1 MTWKRNY
8 RIIPRFTMLFVARRI
23 GPPSAKPTEQ
33 TDRTIVR
40 LSININAAIAI
51 NRGVVST
58 LNFRF
63 PQDRL
68 LNVAALVVQPRLLVV
83 ATQIQICHYNS
94 FNWEG

>member
-1 MTWKRNY
+1 MTLKRNY
-8 RIIPRFTMLFVARRI
+8 RIIPSFTMLSVAAWRI
-23 GPPSAKPTEQ
+23 GPPSVKPNEQ

-68 LNVAALVVQPRLLVV
+68 LNVAALVVLWVV
-83 ATQIQICHYNS
+83 ATQI
-94 FNWEG
+94 

>member
-1 MTWKRNY
+1 MTSERNY
-8 RIIPRFTMLFVARRI
+8 RIIPGFTTLLVARRI
-23 GPPSAKPTEQ
+23 GPPSAKPNEQ

-68 LNVAALVVQPRLLVV
+68 LNVAVLVQPRLLVV
-83 ATQIQICHYNS
+83 ATQI
-94 FNWEG
+94 